1 MYAIIPIYRVKKEI
15 TIPGDKSISH
25 RALLISSLARGKT
38 KIINFLDSQD
48 TLATLE
54 CLRKLNVEIKYT
66 KGRSQVEV
74 NSRGPLFKISKRV
87 KLNAYESGTTIRLLS
102 GILVAQR
109 FSSLL
114 DAKGSLRKRPMMRI
128 TYPLRLMGGKIK
140 GKTEGKEEYPPLE
153 IDSTDFLSGI
163 EYKLPQASAQVK
175 SAIIFASLFCRG
187 RTKIVEPQCSRDHT
201 ERMLK
206 LFGAK
211 LKKVSN
217 SITIEKSK
225 LVSPGEIFIPSDI
238 SSASFFI
245 ALGLLLKDS
254 EILIRN
260 VGLNHTRVGFLDVL
274 KRMGA
279 NIKVFNRKNYFE
291 PYGDVL
297 VKSSQLKGV
306 EVEEKEIPLMIDEL
320 PILMVCASFAKG
332 KTIIKGLRELK
343 VKETDRLSSM
353 VYNLK
358 KAGVDI
364 KSTPYK
370 KKNWKVEVGGKRKIN
385 SVKFRSF
392 SDHRTAMSLVI
403 FGMASQKSFYLDDVT
418 CIDKSFPEFTFI
430 INSLY
435 R

>member
-1 MYAIIPIYRVKKEI
+1 MYHIIPISKVKKEI
-15 TIPGDKSISH
+15 AVPGDKSISH

-38 KIINFLDSQD
+38 KIINFLNSQD
-48 TLATLE
+48 TLATLK
-54 CLRKLNVEIKYT
+54 CLRMLNVEIKYT
-66 KGRSQVEV
+66 KRKNEAEV
-74 NSRGPLFKISKRV
+74 NSRGPLFDISGKV
-87 KLNAYESGTTIRLLS
+87 KLNAQESGTTIRLLS
-102 GILVAQR
+102 GILVAQK

-114 DAKGSLRKRPMMRI
+114 ESKGSLRKRPMKRI

-140 GKTEGKEEYPPLE
+140 GKIKDKEEYPPLE
-153 IDSTDFLSGI
+153 IDPTDFLLGI
-163 EYKLPQASAQVK
+163 NYKLPQASAQVK
-175 SAIIFASLFCRG
+175 SAIMFASLFSKG
-187 RTKIVEPQCSRDHT
+187 KTKIVEPQHSRDHT
-201 ERMLK
+201 ERMLR

-211 LKKVSN
+211 LKKVSK

-225 LVSPGEIFIPSDI
+225 LASPGEIFIPSDI

-260 VGLNHTRVGFLDVL
+260 VGLNPTRSGFLKVL

-297 VKSSQLKGV
+297 AKSSQLKGV

-332 KTIIKGLRELK
+332 RTIIKGLRELK

-364 KSTPYK
+364 KATTYK
-370 KKNWKVEVGGKRKIN
+370 GDNWKVEILGKRKIN

-392 SDHRTAMSLVI
+392 SDHRTAMSLIV

-418 CIDKSFPEFTFI
+418 CIDKSFPDFIPI

-435 R
+435 G